1 MIPNK
6 AGFLFSDLDIA
17 GCLERCL
24 GAMVVELDPDA
35 TYKMV
40 GMSGLEQ
47 EICRLVEKHRI
58 NLLVYWTAGYDFRP
72 RFLYDKLSH
81 VFKVLMTGDD
91 EYGFDNADRYYGQCF
106 DLVLT
111 HNPLNERY
119 QIYGID
125 SKVFPSVYDSSIF
138 CPGEQRPRD
147 IPVSFIGTALN
158 KTGREGAVRQLM
170 DAGIEVQ
177 LYGPGSSAG
186 VLPRDRVIDV
196 YRRSCI
202 NLNFTGMGSYALD
215 SEQTIVRR
223 IRQVKG
229 RCTKIA
235 LCGSFVLSEY
245 APGIEKW
252 FHIGREID
260 VFNDE
265 SELLDKARFYLT
277 HEDVREKMA
286 TRAHAR
292 ALEDYDESKYWTSMG
307 RMIEERAAE
316 KRHGRWRR
324 LPLYV
329 DRPFWAAYGA
339 WRFKYLAIFFF
350 MGKLGLFLEE
360 LLLLIRAGRFNPT
373 AAIWMGAAGLHT
385 VRQSSKVADWIAVI
399 AHKIRKLGRPGV

>member
-1 MIPNK
+1 M
-6 AGFLFSDLDIA
+6 F
-17 GCLERCL
+17 
-24 GAMVVELDPDA
+24 
-35 TYKMV
+35 
-40 GMSGLEQ
+40 
-47 EICRLVEKHRI
+47 
-58 NLLVYWTAGYDFRP
+58 
-72 RFLYDKLSH
+72 
-81 VFKVLMTGDD
+81 FKVLMTGDD

-125 SKVFPSVYDSSIF
+125 SMVFPSVYDSSIF
-138 CPGEQRPRD
+138 CPGEHRARD

-158 KTGREGAVRQLM
+158 KTGREGAIRLLVN
-170 DAGIEVQ
+170 AGIEVQ

-186 VLPRDRVIDV
+186 FLSRDWVIDV

-252 FHIGREID
+252 FHIGREVD
-260 VFNDE
+260 VFYDE
-265 SELLDKARFYLT
+265 NELLDKARFYLT
-277 HEDVREKMA
+277 HGDVREEMA
-286 TRAHAR
+286 ARAHAR
-292 ALEDYDESKYWTSMG
+292 ALDEYDESKYWTRMG
-307 RMIEERAAE
+307 GIIRERIAE
-316 KRHGRWRR
+316 KESGRLRR
-324 LPLYV
+324 LPLCV
-329 DRPFWAAYGA
+329 DRPFWSAYGA

-350 MGKLGLFLEE
+350 MGKLRLFLQEFSI
-360 LLLLIRAGRFNPT
+360 LIRAGRFNPT

-385 VRQSSKVADWIAVI
+385 VRQSSKVADWTAVI
-399 AHKIRKLGRPGV
+399 AHKIRKLVRPDV